1 MRDIIKRDDRGVAIL
16 DSTKRRIIFS
26 LIVLFGFTA
35 IIGSFVTL
43 FFIPYWIFTGKNI
56 FKQIL
61 DI

>member
-1 MRDIIKRDDRGVAIL
+1 MKNIINRDNRGVAIL
-16 DSTKRRIIFS
+16 DNTKRRIIFS
-26 LIVLFGFTA
+26 LIVLFGFTS
-35 IIGSFVTL
+35 IIVSFVTL